1 MSWSADGRYVVTG
14 EQGHKPLVRIW
25 EYSSLRELVSL
36 AGHTH
41 GIEYVRFH
49 PDQNYVISVGAEHD
63 KSVFVWCW
71 RSQTKIGANNKT
83 FKVIFC
89 SIIIAYCLSGNKSDF
104 CVTLYLQF
112 YKFDIQKTL
121 I

>member
-1 MSWSADGRYVVTG
+1 MTG
-14 EQGHKPLVRIW
+14 EQGHKPLVRVW

-41 GIEYVRFH
+41 GIEYVKFH

-83 FKVIFC
+83 FKVMF
-89 SIIIAYCLSGNKSDF
+89 
-104 CVTLYLQF
+104 
-112 YKFDIQKTL
+112 IQKL
-121 I
+121 KCIS